1 MTFFL
6 AHYVMGHGVPCAIPH
21 FFIFLTYTRRGF
33 TIELPT
39 EKFEVMG
46 DLVMER
52 VEALKVVT
60 VSEHLI
66 G

>member
-1 MTFFL
+1 MIL
-6 AHYVMGHGVPCAIPH
+6 KG
-21 FFIFLTYTRRGF
+21 LKRRGF